1 MIDFSYIYF
10 LFIGLF
16 IVSLIR
22 LAIID
27 ARTFLLPD
35 IITLPLIFLGILFNC
50 LFENSFTSSFNS
62 IIGSFIGFILIW
74 LLNKLYLI
82 LRGHHGIGMG
92 DAKLLAGLG
101 AILGW
106 QDLFICLLIASLL
119 GIVGGFIWLKFKG
132 FNLSNIFPFGP
143 YLATSG
149 ILFILLRFSDLRIPL
164 IDQ

>member
-1 MIDFSYIYF
+1 MIDFSYLYF
-10 LFIGLF
+10 IFIGLF
-16 IVSLIR
+16 IVFLIQ

-35 IITLPLIFLGILFNC
+35 AITLPLIIFGILFNC
-50 LFENSFTSSFNS
+50 LFENSFTNPFSS
-62 IIGSFIGFILIW
+62 IIGSFIGFSFIW
-74 LLNKLYLI
+74 CLNKLYLI

-106 QDLFICLLIASLL
+106 QDLFICLFIASLL
-119 GIVGGFIWLKFKG
+119 GLVGGYIWLKFQKLN
-132 FNLSNIFPFGP
+132 FSNIFPFGP

-149 ILFILLRFSDLRIPL
+149 ILFILLRFSALRIPL

>member
-1 MIDFSYIYF
+1 MIDYSYVHF

-16 IVSLIR
+16 IIFLIL

-35 IITLPLIFLGILFNC
+35 AITLPLIILGVIFNC
-50 LFENSFTSSFNS
+50 FLENSFTSPLNS
-62 IIGSFIGFILIW
+62 MTGSMIGFILIW
-74 LLNKLYLI
+74 ILNKLYLI
-82 LRGHHGIGMG
+82 LRGHQGIGMG

-106 QDLFICLLIASLL
+106 QDLFICLFIASLL
-119 GIVGGFIWLKFKG
+119 GIVGGYIWLKFKG
-132 FNLSNIFPFGP
+132 LNLSNIFPFGP

-149 ILFILLRFSDLRIPL
+149 ILFILLRFSNLRLPL